1 MRDSEVNQLAGST
14 LFRSVPRETSPLL
27 EWFARARECTKR
39 RQILSLPQIPLIF
52 MAAEVKFKSILSLI
66 PDNPGVYQFIDSYG
80 VVIYVGKA
88 KNLKKRV
95 TSYFSKN
102 QSGKTIALLRKTSDI
117 RHIVVDNE
125 SDALLLENNLIKK
138 HQPRY
143 NILLKDDKTFPWICV
158 KNEPF
163 PRVFSTRNPVRD
175 GSVYFGPY
183 TSGLMVKTL
192 VSFIRQLYKLRTCSH
207 NLTKQNIDAGKFK
220 VCLEYHLGNCKAPC
234 VGKQQESDYQENMD
248 QIKDILKGNISTVL
262 DHLKMTMAKYSGEL
276 RFEEAQSIKEK
287 IEILSRFKSK
297 STIVSNTIRNVD
309 VFAITQES
317 DNAYVNY
324 LKVNEG
330 AVIQA
335 LTIELK
341 IRAEEEKESILG
353 FAITEIRQ
361 RLQSD
366 SPEIILPFEPDIL
379 LDKVKYTVP
388 KAGEKLKLL
397 ELAERNAIYYKL
409 EQKKKRM
416 EHSPQARTGKNLE
429 KLKND
434 LHMSELPAHIE
445 CFDNSNI
452 MGTNPVAACVVFK
465 NARPSKVDYRHFNI
479 KTVSGA
485 DDFSSMEEIV
495 YRRYRRIIE
504 ENQKLPQLVI
514 IDGGKGQLSSAM
526 KSIDKLG
533 LREKITVIGIAKKL
547 EEIYFPGDSV
557 PIYLDKN
564 SISLKIIQQLR
575 NEAHRFGINFHRDKR
590 SSQMIKSDLDQI
602 KGIGPKTK
610 EILLKHF
617 ESAETIKN
625 ASVEELENLVGSSK
639 SKVLLDYFRK

>member
-1 MRDSEVNQLAGST
+1 M
-14 LFRSVPRETSPLL
+14 
-27 EWFARARECTKR
+27 
-39 RQILSLPQIPLIF
+39 PQD
-52 MAAEVKFKSILSLI
+52 ADFKSILSLL
-66 PDNPGVYQFIDSYG
+66 PDKPGIYQFFDSSG
-80 VVIYVGKA
+80 TILYVGKA

-102 QSGKTIALLRKTSDI
+102 QSGKTNVLLKKTLDV
-117 RHIVVDNE
+117 RHIVVEHE

-143 NILLKDDKTFPWICV
+143 NILLKDDKTFPWICI
-158 KNEPF
+158 KKEPF

-175 GSVYFGPY
+175 GSLFFGPY

-192 VSFIRQLYKLRTCSH
+192 IGLVRQLYNLRTCPLS
-207 NLTKQNIDAGKFK
+207 LTESNINAGKFK
-220 VCLEYHLGNCKAPC
+220 VCLEFHLGNCKAPC
-234 VGKQQESDYQENMD
+234 IGNQSEADYGENIQ
-248 QIKDILKGNISTVL
+248 QIKDILKGNISTVS
-262 DHLKMTMAKYSGEL
+262 DHLKSLMDKYSREL
-276 RFEEAQSIKEK
+276 RFEEAQLVKEK
-287 IEILSRFKSK
+287 IEILSRFRSK
-297 STIVSNTIRNVD
+297 SAVVSNTIKNVD
-309 VFAITQES
+309 VFAFTRES

-324 LKVNEG
+324 LKVVQG

-341 IRAEEEKESILG
+341 IRIDEEEESIFG

-361 RLQSD
+361 RLLSD
-366 SPEIILPFEPDIL
+366 SPEIILPFKPDIL
-379 LDKVKYTVP
+379 IDKVKYTVP

-409 EQKKKRM
+409 EQKKKRL
-416 EHSPQARTGKNLE
+416 EHSPQVRTGKNLE

-434 LHMSELPAHIE
+434 LHMADLPLHIE

-452 MGTNPVAACVVFK
+452 MGTNPVAACVVFR
-465 NARPSKVDYRHFNI
+465 NARPSKNEYRHFNI
-479 KTVSGA
+479 KTVTGP

-495 YRRYRRIIE
+495 FRRYRRMTD
-504 ENQKLPQLVI
+504 ENQSLPQLVI

-526 KSIDKLG
+526 KSLDKLG
-533 LREKITVIGIAKKL
+533 LREKMTVIGIAKKL

-564 SISLKIIQQLR
+564 TVSLKIIQQLR

-590 SSQMIKSDLDQI
+590 SADMTRSDLDQI

-610 EILLKHF
+610 ELLLKKF
-617 ESAETIKN
+617 GSVNKIRD
-625 ASVEELENLVGSSK
+625 ASMEELEKVIGASK
-639 SKVLLDYFRK
+639 SAVLSGYFKD

>member
-1 MRDSEVNQLAGST
+1 M
-14 LFRSVPRETSPLL
+14 P
-27 EWFARARECTKR
+27 
-39 RQILSLPQIPLIF
+39 
-52 MAAEVKFKSILSLI
+52 AELKSKSILSLL
-66 PDNPGVYQFIDSYG
+66 PDNPGVYQFIDSAG
-80 VVIYVGKA
+80 IIIYVGKA

-102 QSGKTIALLRKTSDI
+102 QSGKTTALLKKTLDI

-143 NILLKDDKTFPWICV
+143 NILLKDDKTFPWICI

-192 VSFIRQLYKLRTCSH
+192 ISFIRQLYKLRTCSY
-207 NLTKQNIDAGKFK
+207 NLTKSNIAAAKFK

-234 VGKQQESDYQENMD
+234 VAKQTENNYMENID
-248 QIKDILKGNISTVL
+248 QIRDILKGNISTVI
-262 DHLKMTMAKYSGEL
+262 DHLKKSMAKYSEEL
-276 RFEEAQSIKEK
+276 RFEDAQLIKEK
-287 IEILSRFKSK
+287 IEILSRFRSR
-297 STIVSNTIRNVD
+297 STVVSNTIKNVD

-324 LKVNEG
+324 LKVVEG

-341 IRAEEEKESILG
+341 IRADEEKESILG
-353 FAITEIRQ
+353 YAITEIRQ
-361 RLQSD
+361 RLLSD
-366 SPEIILPFEPDIL
+366 SPEIILPFKPDIL
-379 LDKVKYTVP
+379 IDKIKYTVP
-388 KAGEKLKLL
+388 KAGEKQKLL

-434 LHMSELPAHIE
+434 LHMPDLPVHIE

-452 MGTNPVAACVVFK
+452 MGTNPVAACVVFR
-465 NARPSKVDYRHFNI
+465 NARPSKKEYRHFNI
-479 KTVSGA
+479 KTVTGP
-485 DDFSSMEEIV
+485 DDFTSMEEIV
-495 YRRYRRIIE
+495 YRRYRRMTE
-504 ENQKLPQLVI
+504 ENQRLPQLVI

-533 LREKITVIGIAKKL
+533 LREKITIVGIAKKL
-547 EEIYFPGDSV
+547 EEIYFPGDSI

-590 SSQMIKSDLDQI
+590 SSEMIKSDLDQI

-617 ESAETIKN
+617 GSVDKIK
-625 ASVEELENLVGSSK
+625 SVPSEELEKVVGRTKTSILSG
-639 SKVLLDYFRK
+639 YFRK

>member
-1 MRDSEVNQLAGST
+1 MAYYYLYS
-14 LFRSVPRETSPLL
+14 
-27 EWFARARECTKR
+27 K
-39 RQILSLPQIPLIF
+39 LSLF
-52 MAAEVKFKSILSLI
+52 MAADAKFKSILSSI
-66 PDNPGVYQFIDSYG
+66 PDNPGVYQFIDSAG
-80 VVIYVGKA
+80 LIIYIGKA

-117 RHIVVDNE
+117 RHIVVDYE

-143 NILLKDDKTFPWICV
+143 NILLKDDKTFPWICI

-163 PRVFSTRNPVRD
+163 PRIFSTRNLVKD
-175 GSVYFGPY
+175 GSAYFGPY

-192 VSFIRQLYKLRTCSH
+192 ISFIRQLYKLRTCSL
-207 NLTKQNIDAGKFK
+207 NLTKSNIEAGKFK

-234 VGKQQESDYQENMD
+234 VGKQSQDDYHENIDM
-248 QIKDILKGNISTVL
+248 IRDILKGNISTVI
-262 DHLKMTMAKYSGEL
+262 DHLKKVMNKYSAEL
-276 RFEEAQSIKEK
+276 RFEEAQSVKEK
-287 IEILSRFKSK
+287 LEIISRFRSK
-297 STIVSNTIRNVD
+297 STVVSNTIRNVD
-309 VFAITQES
+309 VFAISQEA

-324 LKVNEG
+324 LKVVEG
-330 AVIQA
+330 AIIQA

-341 IRAEEEKESILG
+341 IRIDEAIESILG

-361 RLQSD
+361 RLSSD
-366 SPEIILPFEPDIL
+366 SPEIILPFKPDIQ

-388 KAGEKLKLL
+388 KAGEKQKLL

-416 EHSPQARTGKNLE
+416 EHSPQVRTGKNLE

-434 LHMSELPAHIE
+434 LHMPELPVHIE

-452 MGTNPVAACVVFK
+452 MGTNPVAACVVFR
-465 NARPSKVDYRHFNI
+465 NARPSKNDYRHFNI
-479 KTVSGA
+479 KTVTGP

-495 YRRYRRIIE
+495 YRRYKRMIE
-504 ENQKLPQLVI
+504 ENQKLPQLII

-526 KSIDKLG
+526 KSIDNLG
-533 LREKITVIGIAKKL
+533 LREKVTVIGIAKKL

-590 SSQMIKSDLDQI
+590 SSDMIKSDLDQI

-617 ESAETIKN
+617 ESVGKIKE
-625 ASVEELENLVGSSK
+625 ASLEELENLVGSAK
-639 SKVLLDYFRK
+639 SSILTGYFNK

>member
-1 MRDSEVNQLAGST
+1 
-14 LFRSVPRETSPLL
+14 
-27 EWFARARECTKR
+27 
-39 RQILSLPQIPLIF
+39 
-52 MAAEVKFKSILSLI
+52 MAADAKFKSILSSM
-66 PDNPGVYQFIDSYG
+66 PDNPGVYQFIDSAG
-80 VVIYVGKA
+80 VIIYIGKA

-117 RHIVVDNE
+117 RHIVVDYE

-143 NILLKDDKTFPWICV
+143 NILLKDDKTFPWICI

-175 GSVYFGPY
+175 GSAYFGPY

-192 VSFIRQLYKLRTCSH
+192 ISFIRQLYKLRTCSL
-207 NLTKQNIDAGKFK
+207 NLAKSNIEAGKFR

-234 VGKQQESDYQENMD
+234 IGKQTETDYYENID
-248 QIKDILKGNISTVL
+248 QIRDILKGNISTVI
-262 DHLKMTMAKYSGEL
+262 DHLKKVMNKYSAEL
-276 RFEEAQSIKEK
+276 RFEEAQAVKEK
-287 IEILSRFKSK
+287 LEIISRFRSK
-297 STIVSNTIRNVD
+297 STVVSNTIRNVD
-309 VFAITQES
+309 VFAISQEA

-324 LKVNEG
+324 LKVVEG
-330 AVIQA
+330 AIIQA

-341 IRAEEEKESILG
+341 IRIDEEIESILG

-361 RLQSD
+361 RLSSD
-366 SPEIILPFEPDIL
+366 SPEIILPFKPDIQ

-388 KAGEKLKLL
+388 KAGEKQKLL
-397 ELAERNAIYYKL
+397 ELAERNAIYYRL

-416 EHSPQARTGKNLE
+416 EHSPQVRTGKNLE

-434 LHMSELPAHIE
+434 LHMPELPVHIE

-452 MGTNPVAACVVFK
+452 MGTNPVAACVVFR
-465 NARPSKVDYRHFNI
+465 NARPSKNDYRHFNI
-479 KTVSGA
+479 KTVTGP

-495 YRRYRRIIE
+495 YRRYKRMIE
-504 ENQKLPQLVI
+504 ENQKLPQLII

-526 KSIDKLG
+526 KSIDNLG
-533 LREKITVIGIAKKL
+533 LREKVTVIGIAKKL

-590 SSQMIKSDLDQI
+590 SSDMIKSDLDQI

-617 ESAETIKN
+617 ESVGKIKE
-625 ASVEELENLVGSSK
+625 ASLEELENLVGSTK
-639 SKVLLDYFRK
+639 SSILIRYFNL

>member
-1 MRDSEVNQLAGST
+1 M
-14 LFRSVPRETSPLL
+14 P
-27 EWFARARECTKR
+27 
-39 RQILSLPQIPLIF
+39 
-52 MAAEVKFKSILSLI
+52 AEAKFKSILSLI
-66 PDNPGVYQFIDSYG
+66 PDRPGIYQFIDSTG
-80 VVIYVGKA
+80 VIIYIGKA
-88 KNLKKRV
+88 RNLKKRV

-102 QSGKTIALLRKTSDI
+102 QSGKTIALLRKTTDI

-143 NILLKDDKTFPWICV
+143 NILLKDDKTFPWICI

-175 GSVYFGPY
+175 GSQYFGPY
-183 TSGLMVKTL
+183 TSALMVKTL
-192 VSFIRQLYKLRTCSH
+192 ISFIRQLYKLRTCYL
-207 NLTKQNIDAGKFK
+207 NLTESNIKAGKFK

-234 VGKQQESDYQENMD
+234 VAKQTEDDYLENID
-248 QIKDILKGNISTVL
+248 QIRDILKGNISTVI
-262 DHLKMTMAKYSGEL
+262 DHLKQSMIRYSAEM
-276 RFEEAQSIKEK
+276 RFEDAQAIKEK
-287 IEILSRFKSK
+287 LDILSRFRSK
-297 STIVSNTIRNVD
+297 STIVSNTIKNVD
-309 VFAITQES
+309 VFGIAQES
-317 DNAYVNY
+317 DNVYVNY
-324 LKVNEG
+324 LKVVEG
-330 AVIQA
+330 AIIQA
-335 LTIELK
+335 LTVELK
-341 IRAEEEKESILG
+341 IRAEEEKDAILG

-361 RLQSD
+361 RLSSN
-366 SPEIILPFEPDIL
+366 SPEIIVPFNPDIL
-379 LDKVKYTVP
+379 LDRVKYTIP
-388 KAGEKLKLL
+388 KAGEKQKLL
-397 ELAERNAIYYKL
+397 ELAERNAIYYRL

-416 EHSPQARTGKNLE
+416 EHSPQVRTGKNLE

-434 LHMSELPAHIE
+434 LHMPELPVHIE

-452 MGTNPVAACVVFK
+452 MGTNPVAACVVFR
-465 NARPSKVDYRHFNI
+465 NARPSKNDYRHFNI
-479 KTVSGA
+479 KTVTGP

-495 YRRYRRIIE
+495 YRRYKRMIE
-504 ENQKLPQLVI
+504 ENQKLPQLII

-526 KSIDKLG
+526 KSIDNLK
-533 LREKITVIGIAKKL
+533 LREKVTVIGIAKKL

-590 SSQMIKSDLDQI
+590 SSDMIKSDLDQI

-617 ESAETIKN
+617 DSVDKIKE
-625 ASVEELENLVGSSK
+625 ASIEELENLVGSAK
-639 SKVLLDYFRK
+639 SSILTGYFNK

>member
-1 MRDSEVNQLAGST
+1 
-14 LFRSVPRETSPLL
+14 
-27 EWFARARECTKR
+27 
-39 RQILSLPQIPLIF
+39 
-52 MAAEVKFKSILSLI
+52 MAAEAKFQSILSSI
-66 PDNPGVYQFIDSYG
+66 PDNPGVYQFYDSAG

-117 RHIVVDNE
+117 RHIVVDTE

-138 HQPRY
+138 YQPRY

-175 GSVYFGPY
+175 GSLFYGPY
-183 TSGLMVKTL
+183 TSALMVKTL
-192 VSFIRQLYKLRTCSH
+192 VTFIRQLFKLRTCSLS
-207 NLTKQNIDAGKFK
+207 LTKSNIEDGKFK

-234 VGKQQESDYQENMD
+234 VGKQLNNEYAENISE
-248 QIKDILKGNISTVL
+248 IKDILKGNISGVI
-262 DHLKMTMAKYSGEL
+262 DHLNRLMAKYSAEL
-276 RFEEAQSIKEK
+276 RYEEAQVVKDK
-287 IEILSRFKSK
+287 IDILSNFRSK
-297 STIVSNTIRNVD
+297 SAVVSNTIRNVD
-309 VFAITQES
+309 VFAITQEA

-324 LKVNEG
+324 LKVVEG
-330 AVIQA
+330 AVTQA
-335 LTIELK
+335 LTVELK
-341 IRAEEEKESILG
+341 IRADEEKESILG
-353 FAITEIRQ
+353 YAITEIRQ
-361 RLQSD
+361 RLSSD
-366 SPEIILPFEPDIL
+366 SPEIILPYLPDIL
-379 LDKVKYTVP
+379 FDKVKYTIP
-388 KAGEKLKLL
+388 RAGDKQKLL

-416 EHSPQARTGKNLE
+416 EHSPQQRTGKNLE

-434 LHMSELPAHIE
+434 LHMPDLPVHIE

-452 MGTNPVAACVVFK
+452 MGSNPVAACVVFR
-465 NARPSKVDYRHFNI
+465 NARPSKTDYRHFNV
-479 KTVSGA
+479 KTVTGP

-495 YRRYRRIIE
+495 YRRYHRMID
-504 ENQKLPQLVI
+504 ENLKLPQLII

-533 LREKITVIGIAKKL
+533 LRERITVIGIAKKL

-564 SISLKIIQQLR
+564 SISLKIIQHLR

-590 SSQMIKSDLDQI
+590 SSDMIKSDLDQI
-602 KGIGPKTK
+602 RGVGPKTK

-617 ESAETIKN
+617 ESVEKIKD
-625 ASVEELENLVGSSK
+625 ASIEELENLVGSAKAS
-639 SKVLLDYFRK
+639 VLMGYFGK